1 MSTEP
6 GRDVAGETPA
16 RRAGTAPAT
25 GSPARRTAKPN
36 PAAAAKPSPG
46 EPAKPSPGEP
56 EGPGRAAAGS
66 ASGPQLARA
75 VLDAARAS
83 REAAAKTRRRSVV
96 SANGGE
102 RRLRGYSGPGPDPR
116 DPQPLG
122 VVLERL
128 MKARGWQQPAAE
140 ATVFGAW
147 EKVVGSE
154 IAQHSRPVKLEDGE
168 LTVEARSTA
177 WATQL
182 RLLAASLLRRIAGEV
197 GHNVVRK
204 LHIHGPA
211 APSWSRGPRR
221 VRGRGPRDTYG

>member
-1 MSTEP
+1 MSDEPLLPPARLGP
-6 GRDVAGETPA
+6 GRDASRRTSAAGDGA
-16 RRAGTAPAT
+16 GRGRAG
-25 GSPARRTAKPN
+25 ARDG
-36 PAAAAKPSPG
+36 AAAARSG
-46 EPAKPSPGEP
+46 DDGAG
-56 EGPGRAAAGS
+56 GGAAGD
-66 ASGPQLARA
+66 AAGGGAAGPELARA
-75 VLDAARAS
+75 VLDAAKAR
-83 REAAAKTRRRSVV
+83 RDAAAKTRRRSVV
-96 SANGGE
+96 GGDGGE
-102 RRLRGYSGPGPDPR
+102 RRMRGYSGPGPDPR

-147 EKVVGSE
+147 EKVVGAE
-154 IAQHSRPVKLEDGE
+154 VAQHSRPVKLEDGE

-182 RLLAASLLRRIAGEV
+182 RLLAGSLLRQIAQEV